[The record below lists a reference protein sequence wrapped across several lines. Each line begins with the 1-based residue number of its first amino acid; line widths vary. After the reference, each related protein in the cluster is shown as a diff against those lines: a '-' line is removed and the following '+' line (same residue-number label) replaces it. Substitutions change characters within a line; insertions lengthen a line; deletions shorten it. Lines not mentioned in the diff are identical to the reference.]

1 MSIRNRAL
9 VIGLTGPAIQAVG
22 VTWTVLHLLISHVHD
37 PLTARHIVFE
47 TPFLLIFVGLLVSIA
62 CIPVALE
69 VARASEDDVALPVLG
84 LDPGEEVLSDRS
96 PLAAGE

>member
-1 MSIRNRAL
+1 MSIRDRAL

-22 VTWTVLHLLISHVHD
+22 VTWTVLHLLI
-37 PLTARHIVFE
+37 
-47 TPFLLIFVGLLVSIA
+47 FVGLLVSIA

-69 VARASEDDVALPVLG
+69 VARASDDDVALPVLG
-84 LDPGEEVLSDRS
+84 IDPGEEVLSDRS